1 MTELIVG
8 IISISGMNGLMQ
20 TQKAGCVV
28 YEFGEGAGEI
38 REGAQELLETVH
50 LIVFD
55 RLRN

>member
-1 MTELIVG
+1 MIVG
-8 IISISGMNGLMQ
+8 IIAISGMNGLMQ

-50 LIVFD
+50 LVVFD
-55 RLRN
+55 RL